1 MPILALALL
10 LSAFIAVTKG
20 QEPGGQKTGQ
30 ADETI
35 RIDTELV
42 QTNVTVLDKK
52 GQFVDGLGREQF
64 ELRVDG
70 KPVPVTFFERVATG
84 TAGSALERGVAEKT
98 STPKSTGTPEVRGR
112 TIVFFIDDLHLS
124 LDSLGRT
131 REALRH
137 FLDDEMTAWDQ
148 VALVSSSGQIGFL
161 QQFTDNKAVLRAAMS
176 RLKPIP
182 YTVRDIEQ
190 PPMPEYVAIRIQA
203 GDRDA
208 ADLYI
213 DKILESIVSKKTGKG
228 MNRNGVFEM
237 VKTRAKQIVFALE
250 SVTANSL
257 ASLESLMRTTG
268 RMPGRKLVF
277 FISDGFYLET
287 RGSISTANTHLQ
299 RVTDAAT
306 RTGSVIYTIDARG
319 LFALLPD
326 ATGDRPFDPKG
337 RLDRA
342 IVGEAMLSQ
351 DGLNALAGDTGG
363 RFLKNQNYFDRW
375 VSRVLDET
383 SNYYVLAWRPETEA
397 QKAGQFKRVEVSV
410 TGRPELNVRLQRG
423 YFEGGAPPVAG
434 AKQPGPDEKA
444 TAKGKAAS
452 AADNDLHPAP
462 TTAATTKRATIPTML
477 STSFVDVP
485 GSGTVL
491 TSSVQVATDTL
502 NYGEDGKQAGAVDVA
517 GLVINE
523 QGKQVA
529 DFKTRLNV
537 TPLASSAASHGARGV
552 IYNHRTPLAPGLY
565 LIKVAARDG
574 RGGQVGSA
582 SQWIEIPDLMKR
594 QLTLS
599 SLLLG
604 GVVVN
609 SAGEGKNAQ
618 SPQIQFS
625 VDRRFERSARLNF
638 MLFIYNAAQAKGG
651 RAATGLTAQVQV
663 LSNTGR
669 AIVDTHALPLTLNA
683 TEDLMR
689 IPYSGSFPL
698 QALAPGRYLLR
709 INITDSATKSSATQQ
724 AAFIVE

>member
-1 MPILALALL
+1 MAVLALTLL
-10 LSAFIAVTKG
+10 LSAFAVVTKG
-20 QEPGGQKTGQ
+20 QGPGGQKTGQ

-42 QTNVTVLDKK
+42 QTNVAVFDKK

-70 KPVPVTFFERVATG
+70 KPVPVSFFERVATG
-84 TAGSALERGVAEKT
+84 ASAAERGAAEKN
-98 STPKSTGTPEVRGR
+98 SAPKATGAPEVRGR

-137 FLDDEMTAWDQ
+137 FLDEEMTPWDQ
-148 VALVSSSGQIGFL
+148 VAVVSASGQIGFL

-250 SVTANSL
+250 SVAANSL
-257 ASLESLMRTTG
+257 ASLESLMRTTQ
-268 RMPGRKLVF
+268 RMPGRKIVF

-287 RGSISTANTHLQ
+287 RGSISTANTQLQ

-342 IVGEAMLSQ
+342 VVGEAMLSQ

-397 QKAGQFKRVEVSV
+397 QKAGQFKHVEVSV
-410 TGRPELNVRLQRG
+410 TGRPELTVRLQRG
-423 YFEGGAPPVAG
+423 YFEGGAPMVAG
-434 AKQPGPDEKA
+434 AKQSGPDEKA

-462 TTAATTKRATIPTML
+462 TATATKRTTIPTLL

-537 TPLASSAASHGARGV
+537 TPLAASAASHGARGV

-574 RGGQVGSA
+574 RSGQAGSA
-582 SQWIEIPDLMKR
+582 SQWIEIPDLTKR

-609 SAGEGKNAQ
+609 GAGEEKSAQ

-625 VDRRFERSARLNF
+625 VDRRFARSARLNF
-638 MLFIYNAAQAKGG
+638 MLFVYNAAQAQGG
-651 RAATGLTAQVQV
+651 GGAANGLTVQVQV

-669 AIVDTHALPLTLNA
+669 AIVDTHAKPLTINA
-683 TEDLMR
+683 TEDPTR

-698 QALAPGRYLLR
+698 QALAPGHYLLR
-709 INITDSATKSSATQQ
+709 INVTDSAAKSSATQQ